1 MTLSEYYKIP
11 RGEQNNMKI
20 GDRFR
25 PPAAKES
32 GVKIGELVGFYE
44 VIAVKASPY
53 VTGYE
58 VMLSYDKIEKN
69 ETREGVNK

>member
-11 RGEQNNMKI
+11 RGEQKDMKV

-25 PPAAKES
+25 PTEARES
-32 GVKIGELVGFYE
+32 GVKIGEVVGFYE
-44 VIAVKASPY
+44 VIDIKASPY

-58 VMLSYDKIEKN
+58 VMLSYDKIEEN
-69 ETREGVNK
+69 ETREGINK